1 MARRTSRRFDLERAL
16 RSLLA
21 AIGFAALLITAQ
33 MILSTDARAESA
45 SAAEPSDYDWMLAV
59 LNDNRIGNR
68 VGHGATGNIA
78 VNTAAGSNNV
88 QANVRVINGYA
99 EARQRVDNP
108 APIGAT
114 ATRDRTRIDARAF
127 AGGQGVLGVNQV
139 AGHDNAQINMV
150 VLGAT
155 NPIRTLEP
163 VTPVRESD
171 TAAREDGQSSES
183 EASLNRYRAVVAD
196 TAFTGFG
203 GVLQI
208 NQVSGA
214 RNVTGNHFSISG
226 PRP

>member
-1 MARRTSRRFDLERAL
+1 MARRMSRRFDLERGL

-33 MILSTDARAESA
+33 MILSGDARAEAGSE
-45 SAAEPSDYDWMLAV
+45 AAPSDYDWMLAV
-59 LNDNRIGNR
+59 LNDNRIGSR
-68 VGHGATGNIA
+68 VGHGATGNVA
-78 VNTAAGSNNV
+78 VNTAAGSSNV
-88 QANVRVINGYA
+88 QANLRVINGHVQA
-99 EARQRVDNP
+99 IQRVDNP
-108 APIGAT
+108 TPTGAT
-114 ATRDRTRIDARAF
+114 ATRDRTRIDGRAF

-139 AGHDNAQINMV
+139 AGNNNAQINTV
-150 VLGAT
+150 ALGAT

-163 VTPVRESD
+163 VMPARESD

-183 EASLNRYRAVVAD
+183 ESSLNRYRAVVAD